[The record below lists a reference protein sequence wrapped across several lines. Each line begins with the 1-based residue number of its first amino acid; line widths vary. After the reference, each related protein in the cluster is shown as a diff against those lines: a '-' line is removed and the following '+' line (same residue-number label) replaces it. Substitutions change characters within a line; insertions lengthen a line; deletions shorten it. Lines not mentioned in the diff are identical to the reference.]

1 MLIYQ
6 EFPFSMPSFSTHL
19 TRLLQGLF
27 TLLLTLFG
35 LLLVTF
41 SLSALSPVDRVLQI
55 VGDHASQSTY
65 DQVRHQLG
73 LDQPLPVQFW
83 HYLVNLAHG
92 DLGIASATG
101 QPVLHD
107 LLAVFPATLELATL
121 ALIVGAVLGIVAGVL
136 CARYA
141 GSPWDL
147 AVRTFT
153 LLGNSVPIFWLGLLM
168 LALFYA
174 RLQWAPGPGRLDD
187 IYQYTVEPR
196 SGFALIDTWLSGDT
210 AAFKNAIGHLAL
222 PVLVLAYYS
231 LASIT
236 RLTRSACLSEMNKE
250 YILLARAKG
259 AGEMTILLRHVLPN
273 IRGTLLTVTA
283 LAWTSMLEGAVL
295 TETVFSWP
303 GIGRYLTTA
312 LFAGDTTAIMGGT
325 LLIGVSFV
333 LINNLT
339 DLLVR
344 LTDPE
349 GALMPT
355 YLFLRRLRRSPAAFS
370 GLTLVILLVLTA
382 LFAPW
387 LAPHDPNWQ
396 DAAARLQGPGAGHW
410 LGTDSYGRD
419 LLSRLLYGARPAL
432 GLVALVTAITLPV
445 GLLVGIL
452 SGYYGGWLER
462 ILMRFTDVVMS
473 MPRLILAFAFVAMLG
488 PGLVNGALALA
499 LTTWPA
505 YARQARSEIQRLRH
519 SDYLAAA
526 EMLGI
531 RGGRL
536 LIGHILPLCLPS
548 AIVRLAL
555 DLAGIILAAAG
566 LGFLGLGARPP
577 MAEWGAMIADGMQVI
592 FDQWWIAAIPGAAIL
607 LASLAFNLLGDGL
620 RDILEPQHD

>member
-1 MLIYQ
+1 M
-6 EFPFSMPSFSTHL
+6 
-19 TRLLQGLF
+19 
-27 TLLLTLFG
+27 
-35 LLLVTF
+35 
-41 SLSALSPVDRVLQI
+41 
-55 VGDHASQSTY
+55 
-65 DQVRHQLG
+65 
-73 LDQPLPVQFW
+73 
-83 HYLVNLAHG
+83 
-92 DLGIASATG
+92 
-101 QPVLHD
+101 
-107 LLAVFPATLELATL
+107 
-121 ALIVGAVLGIVAGVL
+121 L

-196 SGFALIDTWLSGDT
+196 SGCALIDTWLSGDT

-344 LTDPE
+344 LTDP
-349 GALMPT
+349 
-355 YLFLRRLRRSPAAFS
+355 R
-370 GLTLVILLVLTA
+370 
-382 LFAPW
+382 
-387 LAPHDPNWQ
+387 
-396 DAAARLQGPGAGHW
+396 
-410 LGTDSYGRD
+410 
-419 LLSRLLYGARPAL
+419 
-432 GLVALVTAITLPV
+432 
-445 GLLVGIL
+445 
-452 SGYYGGWLER
+452 
-462 ILMRFTDVVMS
+462 
-473 MPRLILAFAFVAMLG
+473 
-488 PGLVNGALALA
+488 
-499 LTTWPA
+499 
-505 YARQARSEIQRLRH
+505 
-519 SDYLAAA
+519 
-526 EMLGI
+526 
-531 RGGRL
+531 
-536 LIGHILPLCLPS
+536 
-548 AIVRLAL
+548 VR
-555 DLAGIILAAAG
+555 
-566 LGFLGLGARPP
+566 
-577 MAEWGAMIADGMQVI
+577 
-592 FDQWWIAAIPGAAIL
+592 
-607 LASLAFNLLGDGL
+607 
-620 RDILEPQHD
+620 

>member
-1 MLIYQ
+1 
-6 EFPFSMPSFSTHL
+6 MPSFSTHL

-121 ALIVGAVLGIVAGVL
+121 ALLVGAVLGIVAGVL

-295 TETVFSWP
+295 TETVFSW
-303 GIGRYLTTA
+303 
-312 LFAGDTTAIMGGT
+312 
-325 LLIGVSFV
+325 
-333 LINNLT
+333 
-339 DLLVR
+339 
-344 LTDPE
+344 
-349 GALMPT
+349 
-355 YLFLRRLRRSPAAFS
+355 
-370 GLTLVILLVLTA
+370 
-382 LFAPW
+382 
-387 LAPHDPNWQ
+387 
-396 DAAARLQGPGAGHW
+396 
-410 LGTDSYGRD
+410 
-419 LLSRLLYGARPAL
+419 
-432 GLVALVTAITLPV
+432 
-445 GLLVGIL
+445 
-452 SGYYGGWLER
+452 
-462 ILMRFTDVVMS
+462 
-473 MPRLILAFAFVAMLG
+473 
-488 PGLVNGALALA
+488 
-499 LTTWPA
+499 
-505 YARQARSEIQRLRH
+505 
-519 SDYLAAA
+519 
-526 EMLGI
+526 
-531 RGGRL
+531 
-536 LIGHILPLCLPS
+536 
-548 AIVRLAL
+548 
-555 DLAGIILAAAG
+555 
-566 LGFLGLGARPP
+566 
-577 MAEWGAMIADGMQVI
+577 
-592 FDQWWIAAIPGAAIL
+592 
-607 LASLAFNLLGDGL
+607 
-620 RDILEPQHD
+620 

>member
-1 MLIYQ
+1 
-6 EFPFSMPSFSTHL
+6 MPSFSTHL

-65 DQVRHQLG
+65 DQVSHQLG

-325 LLIGVSFV
+325 V

-344 LTDPE
+344 LTDP
-349 GALMPT
+349 
-355 YLFLRRLRRSPAAFS
+355 R
-370 GLTLVILLVLTA
+370 
-382 LFAPW
+382 
-387 LAPHDPNWQ
+387 
-396 DAAARLQGPGAGHW
+396 
-410 LGTDSYGRD
+410 
-419 LLSRLLYGARPAL
+419 
-432 GLVALVTAITLPV
+432 
-445 GLLVGIL
+445 
-452 SGYYGGWLER
+452 
-462 ILMRFTDVVMS
+462 
-473 MPRLILAFAFVAMLG
+473 
-488 PGLVNGALALA
+488 
-499 LTTWPA
+499 
-505 YARQARSEIQRLRH
+505 
-519 SDYLAAA
+519 
-526 EMLGI
+526 
-531 RGGRL
+531 
-536 LIGHILPLCLPS
+536 
-548 AIVRLAL
+548 VR
-555 DLAGIILAAAG
+555 
-566 LGFLGLGARPP
+566 
-577 MAEWGAMIADGMQVI
+577 
-592 FDQWWIAAIPGAAIL
+592 
-607 LASLAFNLLGDGL
+607 
-620 RDILEPQHD
+620 

>member
-1 MLIYQ
+1 
-6 EFPFSMPSFSTHL
+6 MPSFSTHL

-283 LAWTSMLEGAVL
+283 LA
-295 TETVFSWP
+295 
-303 GIGRYLTTA
+303 
-312 LFAGDTTAIMGGT
+312 
-325 LLIGVSFV
+325 
-333 LINNLT
+333 
-339 DLLVR
+339 
-344 LTDPE
+344 
-349 GALMPT
+349 
-355 YLFLRRLRRSPAAFS
+355 
-370 GLTLVILLVLTA
+370 
-382 LFAPW
+382 
-387 LAPHDPNWQ
+387 
-396 DAAARLQGPGAGHW
+396 
-410 LGTDSYGRD
+410 
-419 LLSRLLYGARPAL
+419 
-432 GLVALVTAITLPV
+432 
-445 GLLVGIL
+445 
-452 SGYYGGWLER
+452 
-462 ILMRFTDVVMS
+462 
-473 MPRLILAFAFVAMLG
+473 
-488 PGLVNGALALA
+488 
-499 LTTWPA
+499 
-505 YARQARSEIQRLRH
+505 
-519 SDYLAAA
+519 
-526 EMLGI
+526 
-531 RGGRL
+531 
-536 LIGHILPLCLPS
+536 
-548 AIVRLAL
+548 
-555 DLAGIILAAAG
+555 
-566 LGFLGLGARPP
+566 
-577 MAEWGAMIADGMQVI
+577 
-592 FDQWWIAAIPGAAIL
+592 
-607 LASLAFNLLGDGL
+607 
-620 RDILEPQHD
+620 

>member
-1 MLIYQ
+1 
-6 EFPFSMPSFSTHL
+6 MPSFSTHL

-65 DQVRHQLG
+65 DQVRHQLD

-273 IRGTLLTVTA
+273 IRGTLLTVIA